1 MNDKNI
7 IETILLV
14 SNDPVSNSLIR
25 LALDNNDF
33 SDNKIK
39 EVIDGLNMD
48 YKKEEKGIYIDF
60 IANGYQIRTLPQF
73 YKYIKIVQ
81 NNNHKYKMS
90 NAALEV
96 LSIIAFKQPISRL
109 DIELIRGVDCVGVLR
124 KLLDNKLISVK
135 KRKAKNQKLLF
146 YSTTN
151 LFLEIFG
158 LNNIKDLTDSKDI
171 KGIINNETE

>member
-14 SNDPVSNSLIR
+14 SNDPVSNSIIR
-25 LALDNNDF
+25 LVLDNSDF
-33 SDNKIK
+33 SDDKIK
-39 EVIDGLNMD
+39 ELIDSLNRD
-48 YKKEEKGIYIDF
+48 YKKEEKGIYINS

-81 NNNHKYKMS
+81 NNNHKYKLS

-109 DIELIRGVDCVGVLR
+109 DIESIRGVDCVGILR
-124 KLLDNKLISVK
+124 KLLDNKLILVK
-135 KRKAKNQKLLF
+135 KIKAKNQKLLF
-146 YSTTN
+146 YSTSN

-158 LNNIKDLTDSKDI
+158 LNTIKDLTHSKDM
-171 KGIINNETE
+171 KGIINNATE